1 MVFLSFLSWFC
12 NVKYILWLFIL
23 ISCMYIMI
31 DVNYILLLWRFYLYY
46 CIWMMD
52 IDKLS
57 YKYMY
62 IYKMGLVWLY
72 VFIVERII

>member
-1 MVFLSFLSWFC
+1 
-12 NVKYILWLFIL
+12 
-23 ISCMYIMI
+23 MYII
-31 DVNYILLLWRFYLYY
+31 VDVNFILLLWRFYLYY

-52 IDKLS
+52 IDKLC